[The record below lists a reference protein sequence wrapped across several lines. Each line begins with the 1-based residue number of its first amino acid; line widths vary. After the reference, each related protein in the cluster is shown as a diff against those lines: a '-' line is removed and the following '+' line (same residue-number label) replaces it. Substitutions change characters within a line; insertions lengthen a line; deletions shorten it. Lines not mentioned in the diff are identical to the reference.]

1 MKRATDCALVVL
13 IFFIAFYAAPV
24 SAWDSQWKITQ
35 GPYTNSLGSG
45 TRDIEMRPR
54 YDTSPMTTFR
64 GTIDASSGYT
74 VMRSSNGSTMRG
86 YIDQE
91 GFSLLRDQDGNF
103 HRVNPRW

>member
-1 MKRATDCALVVL
+1 MKRAIDCALIILFLL
-13 IFFIAFYAAPV
+13 IVFHAASV

-35 GPYTNSLGSG
+35 RSYANSLGSSA
-45 TRDIEMRPR
+45 RDIEMRPR

-74 VMRSSNGSTMRG
+74 VMRNPNGSTMRG
-86 YIDQE
+86 YIDNE
-91 GFSLLRDQDGNF
+91 GFSLLRDQNGNF